1 LLFKRTKSLMFIIE
15 VVEQQRDNCTASDA
29 DTQACAHIMK
39 NNTQSG
45 SNAKSYNKPERK
57 FFLFHKN

>member
-1 LLFKRTKSLMFIIE
+1 MFIIE

-29 DTQACAHIMK
+29 DTQASAHIMK